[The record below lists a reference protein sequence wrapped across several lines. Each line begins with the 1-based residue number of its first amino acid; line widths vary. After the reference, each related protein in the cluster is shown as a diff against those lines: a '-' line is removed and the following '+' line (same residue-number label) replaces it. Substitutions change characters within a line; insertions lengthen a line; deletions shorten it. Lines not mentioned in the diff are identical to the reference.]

1 MSTEAKAMDERARW
15 ALEKATHA
23 LIDELG
29 ERNSIDARDCIR
41 RLVHGFG
48 LELVQ
53 QHVER
58 AKQVQAE
65 GGLPRPEGGLRSLG
79 GVFFVVMKESVGLES
94 YLQVSLTRRDR
105 LRLRRERSGWR
116 PAQQATAA
124 SSEQSEAAETP
135 GPDAT

>member
-1 MSTEAKAMDERARW
+1 MSTEPKAMDERARW

-48 LELVQ
+48 LEFVQ
-53 QHVER
+53 RHVER

-94 YLQVSLTRRDR
+94 YLQVSLTRQHR

-116 PAQQATAA
+116 PAQQAKAETGQQAGAA
-124 SSEQSEAAETP
+124 QTSEQ
-135 GPDAT
+135 DAT